1 MALSGLKDL
10 ERNLYKIE
18 KVSRFSSPENS
29 RLIQKILANSPLIEK
44 SAEIG
49 LSFELATRLRPS
61 RALIPS
67 IARAIRQVSGVYG
80 INLSAGI
87 FEDEG
92 TIPLFR
98 MVTGID
104 RLLPIVQE
112 IGSSFYRRT
121 QSDDEIF
128 KPSGVDPEQVKVYID
143 KALINISS
151 DHQLDKNMQDRLVEY
166 LLEANAELAIMET
179 NSRNA
184 GYRVRYSWR
193 NCCSSRS
200 YGKYSSRLSVYCRKL
215 YYF

>member
-1 MALSGLKDL
+1 M
-10 ERNLYKIE
+10 
-18 KVSRFSSPENS
+18 
-29 RLIQKILANSPLIEK
+29 IEK

-166 LLEANAELAIMET
+166 LLEANAELAKPSPSWKRIVGTLVIVSAILGGIAVAPEAME
-179 NSRNA
+179 NIQA
-184 GYRVRYSWR
+184 AYRYIVR
-193 NCCSSRS
+193 SSITSDTTGPEGTIRF
-200 YGKYSSRLSVYCRKL
+200 LPPPIEI
-215 YYF
+215 